1 MTVTSGSATVSGNA
15 LTTGTGNAT
24 INVTT
29 KAKPTF
35 TFTFGSD
42 VSSVKVDGT
51 TISSSGGTVKLNS
64 STRYTVTVTVSD
76 SSNYEFDAM
85 TVTSGSATVNG
96 DALTTG
102 TGNATINVRT
112 RPKPVYTFTFGSN
125 VSSITINGA
134 TISSSG
140 GTVQLDGN
148 TNYRVTVNDED
159 YEVNTM
165 TVTSGS
171 ATVSGNTLTTGT
183 GNATINVTGKLAQD
197 VNVTFTYGS
206 GEVRTI
212 TIYYNGVQV
221 SNPLK
226 SGKKYYVSVTGGNNG
241 EGDYAYNYASVS
253 SGTGYSVVD
262 ESSGFDLYTGSDDGT
277 IAIHMRYTGC
287 ITESTLV
294 TLANGTKV
302 PVKELQG
309 DEELLVWDFETGSYS
324 TAPIVFIEPEEERDY
339 DIIHLYFDDGT
350 DIETMFE
357 HGFYDYTLNK
367 YIYINDDNP
376 EQYIGH
382 EFVKQDGNTYETVE
396 LVRVEHEVK
405 RTRVYG
411 LTTFKHFNFFNND
424 MLSIEG
430 NITGMFNYFEV
441 DRNTMSY
448 DQARKQADIE
458 QYGLL
463 TYEELVEHI
472 GEGIISELG
481 FEAYNGQY
489 LKVSVGKGLITWDGI
504 KALAERYGHFTE

>member
-1 MTVTSGSATVSGNA
+1 
-15 LTTGTGNAT
+15 
-24 INVTT
+24 
-29 KAKPTF
+29 
-35 TFTFGSD
+35 
-42 VSSVKVDGT
+42 
-51 TISSSGGTVKLNS
+51 
-64 STRYTVTVTVSD
+64 
-76 SSNYEFDAM
+76 
-85 TVTSGSATVNG
+85 
-96 DALTTG
+96 
-102 TGNATINVRT
+102 
-112 RPKPVYTFTFGSN
+112 
-125 VSSITINGA
+125 
-134 TISSSG
+134 
-140 GTVQLDGN
+140 
-148 TNYRVTVNDED
+148 
-159 YEVNTM
+159 M

-197 VNVTFTYGS
+197 VNVTFTYES
-206 GEVRTI
+206 GQVRAI

-226 SGKKYYVSVTGGNNG
+226 SGKKYSVSVTGGNNG

-262 ESSGFDLYTGSDDGT
+262 GNSGFDLYTGSDDGT

-430 NITGMFNYFEV
+430 NINGMFNYFEV

-472 GEGIISELG
+472 GEGLISELG

>member
-1 MTVTSGSATVSGNA
+1 M
-15 LTTGTGNAT
+15 
-24 INVTT
+24 
-29 KAKPTF
+29 
-35 TFTFGSD
+35 
-42 VSSVKVDGT
+42 
-51 TISSSGGTVKLNS
+51 
-64 STRYTVTVTVSD
+64 
-76 SSNYEFDAM
+76 
-85 TVTSGSATVNG
+85 
-96 DALTTG
+96 
-102 TGNATINVRT
+102 
-112 RPKPVYTFTFGSN
+112 
-125 VSSITINGA
+125 
-134 TISSSG
+134 
-140 GTVQLDGN
+140 QLDGN